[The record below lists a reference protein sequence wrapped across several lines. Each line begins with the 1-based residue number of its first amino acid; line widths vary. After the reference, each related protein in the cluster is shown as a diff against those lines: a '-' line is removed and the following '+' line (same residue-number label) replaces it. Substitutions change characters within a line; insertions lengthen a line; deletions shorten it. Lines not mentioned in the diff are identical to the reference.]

1 LWGVG
6 IGQEIPPVKGL
17 LTMVQYLSFNR
28 LYNHVDT
35 VFADMIRGTRDALG
49 TNDDGWLTSAKY

>member
-1 LWGVG
+1 M
-6 IGQEIPPVKGL
+6 KGL